1 MIAFLMLV
9 GFALLLLG
17 GELLVRGGVGMA
29 LKLEVPKV
37 IIGLTLV
44 AFATSAPELIVSLIA
59 AAQGKS
65 DIALGNVIG
74 SNIANVGLILGATA
88 LIFKMEAVQLTYR
101 KDWIFLIVANVV
113 LGALLLLG
121 GIPRLGG
128 LVLVALLIGYNFQKI
143 RSARNSRKNS
153 VGEEI
158 DVAPMAVW
166 KAVLLIFMGSAA
178 LYLGAKF
185 FVAGIAD
192 MAIAF
197 GWSERLIS
205 ITLVAF
211 GTSVPEL
218 AASIMAARKGESD
231 IAIGNVIGSNIFNIL
246 SVLGITALIHPIKLI
261 DEKLLQVDFLVSIV
275 LTLVLIPLMGLFKS
289 NRLDRK
295 EGGMLLFLYVAYVSY
310 LLI

>member
-1 MIAFLMLV
+1 MLL

-65 DIALGNVIG
+65 DITLGNVIG

-121 GIPRLGG
+121 GITRLGG

-143 RSARNSRKNS
+143 RSARSSRKNS

-158 DVAPMAVW
+158 DVTPMSVW
-166 KAVLLIFMGSAA
+166 KAMLLIFIGSAA

-246 SVLGITALIHPIKLI
+246 SVLGITSLIHPIKLI
-261 DEKLLQVDFLVSIV
+261 DQKLLQVDFLVSIV

-289 NRLDRK
+289 DRLDRK
-295 EGGMLLFLYVAYVSY
+295 EGGVLLFLYVAYVLY

>member
-1 MIAFLMLV
+1 MLV

>member
-1 MIAFLMLV
+1 MLV

-166 KAVLLIFMGSAA
+166 KAMLLIFMGSAA
-178 LYLGAKF
+178 LYFGAKF

-246 SVLGITALIHPIKLI
+246 SVLGITSLIHPIKLI
-261 DEKLLQVDFLVSIV
+261 DEKLLQVDFLVSVV

-289 NRLDRK
+289 DRLDRK
-295 EGGMLLFLYVAYVSY
+295 EGGMLLFLYVAYVFY